1 VRSSRSRLPGAL
13 TAIVVLAVSVT
24 VRAAPSRTV
33 SFRAD
38 DGVAVAATWYEATR
52 HPAPAVILLHMLS
65 RSRDD
70 WRAVADRLAEAGV
83 HALAVDFRGHGESG
97 SGDPTDGRQLSRF
110 VLDVRAARA
119 FLLSLEGLV
128 DTAAIGVAGAS
139 VGANV
144 GLLEAADD
152 EAVRSLVLLS
162 PSLNYQSLRSEAAMQ
177 RYADRPV
184 LLVAGA
190 DDPYALR
197 SVKALAAVGDG
208 IREMRTVEEGGHGTI
223 MLARQPDLAGAV
235 VDWFLRTLL

>member
-1 VRSSRSRLPGAL
+1 VKGSCVVAAL
-13 TAIVVLAVSVT
+13 AAIVLLGVPAEL
-24 VRAAPSRTV
+24 RAASSRTV

-52 HPAPAVILLHMLS
+52 RPAPAVILLHMLS
-65 RSRDD
+65 RSRAD
-70 WRAVADRLAEAGV
+70 WRVVADRLVDAGM
-83 HALAVDFRGHGESG
+83 HALAIDFRGHGDSG
-97 SGDPTDGRQLSRF
+97 SGQLADAAQLSRF

-128 DTAAIGVAGAS
+128 DASAIGVAGAS

-152 EAVRSLVLLS
+152 GTVRSLVLLS
-162 PSLNYQSLRSEAAMQ
+162 PSLNYQSLRSEAAMRQ
-177 RYADRPV
+177 YAGRPA

-197 SVKALAAVGDG
+197 SMKALAAVGDG
-208 IREMRTVEEGGHGTI
+208 IREMRTVEQGGHGTI

>member
-1 VRSSRSRLPGAL
+1 MRGSCLSGTFA
-13 TAIVVLAVSVT
+13 AIVLLT
-24 VRAAPSRTV
+24 VPAALHAAPSRTV

-38 DGVAVAATWYEATR
+38 DGIAVAATWYEATR
-52 HPAPAVILLHMLS
+52 RPAPAVILLHMLS

-70 WRAVADRLAEAGV
+70 WRAVADRLSDAGL
-83 HALAVDFRGHGESG
+83 HALAIDFRGHGDSG
-97 SGDPTDGRQLSRF
+97 SSQLTDAGQLSRF

-128 DTAAIGVAGAS
+128 DTSAIGVAGAS

-152 EAVRSLVLLS
+152 GTVRSLVLLS
-162 PSLNYQSLRSEAAMQ
+162 PSLDYQSLRSEAAMRQ
-177 RYADRPV
+177 YAGRPA

-197 SVKALAAVGDG
+197 SMKALAAVGDG
-208 IREMRTVEEGGHGTI
+208 IREMLTVEEGGHGTI
-223 MLARQPDLAGAV
+223 MLVRQPDLARAV